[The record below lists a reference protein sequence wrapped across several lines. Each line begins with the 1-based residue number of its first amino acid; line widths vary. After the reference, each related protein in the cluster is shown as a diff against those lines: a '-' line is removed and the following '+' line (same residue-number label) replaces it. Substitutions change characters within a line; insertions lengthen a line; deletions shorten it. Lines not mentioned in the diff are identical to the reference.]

1 MTFWVLVFIAEM
13 LEVKGTLYFFDTFM
27 EKRDG
32 GYRNR
37 YRFFVYCGVLYLAA
51 VTGIWIG
58 MLKCILII
66 LVMSLLNLAYYEVS
80 FRQSFLF
87 SIINYTMLVL
97 IDYVTVLLGR
107 GGSIQEKWFLQA
119 LISKTAF
126 IILMLF
132 IRRFSKTRKSYGR
145 SEERRFSFSV
155 FLYLRWSVSFLCFI
169 QKTMICRM
177 YFYFFRWDWLRL
189 TLSLWSS
196 CRIPL
201 KKKRE

>member
-80 FRQSFLF
+80 FRQSFF
-87 SIINYTMLVL
+87 SPLPSPENRAM
-97 IDYVTVLLGR
+97 
-107 GGSIQEKWFLQA
+107 
-119 LISKTAF
+119 
-126 IILMLF
+126 IIL
-132 IRRFSKTRKSYGR
+132 R
-145 SEERRFSFSV
+145 
-155 FLYLRWSVSFLCFI
+155 FLCISDYHFD
-169 QKTMICRM
+169 
-177 YFYFFRWDWLRL
+177 FLPHF
-189 TLSLWSS
+189 
-196 CRIPL
+196 
-201 KKKRE
+201 